1 MRCGQ
6 GEEVCGAQVLLVDA
20 GGGRKPI
27 GRVIRRPLL
36 ATQWWGPGW
45 GGGGQGECS
54 QRQEGAWGMLDP
66 FCAQTLLV
74 SASLGVIWRAS
85 QLYFTHPMCYTV
97 PRTPHRISHF
107 ILTTIAEVNTVI
119 VPILQKRKWA
129 QRSLG

>member
-1 MRCGQ
+1 MRRFAGPKCSLLMREVGGNQLAELFGGLCWPLSGGDQ
-6 GEEVCGAQVLLVDA
+6 GG
-20 GGGRKPI
+20 
-27 GRVIRRPLL
+27 
-36 ATQWWGPGW
+36 